1 VLLLSVPAVQTKI
14 GSYVTNRINQ
24 DYKTKIFVNRIGL
37 QFNGDVELKGVLIKD
52 YKNNTLMSAKE
63 INTSIINI
71 KNLYTGTLNFGDI
84 DIDNFLLHVMTYK
97 GETDT
102 NLDVFV
108 ARFDEDNPR
117 TKSSFLL
124 SSSDVTLTDSNFK
137 FSNQNLETVHFLD
150 FSKINI
156 NATNFLINGANVS
169 ARINTLNFKDSR
181 GLDVKNLTTNFSY
194 TLEELAFKDLTIKT
208 KNSVLDGNVIFN
220 YDRKDFVDFVNKVN
234 VSATFK
240 NSKVDLEELNVFYN
254 EFGQNKVANFN
265 ANLSGT
271 LNDLT
276 VTNLQL
282 NTNASTKI
290 DGDINFKNL
299 FSKSSDDFSMEGDFS
314 ELSSNYYKLTTL
326 LPNVLGE
333 SIPKIFKELGNF
345 KITGTTKIT
354 TNTIDAKLQMA
365 TDIGYVKSDLA
376 IQNVNSIENASYK
389 GNVVLT
395 SFNLGKLLGEKD
407 LGNTTLN
414 LDINGKGF
422 NKNNLN
428 SSLKGNVSTIT
439 YNKYTYKNITVNG
452 TYAQDKFNGNLVS
465 KDKNLQL
472 EFNGLADLS
481 KKQNRFDFK
490 ADVKYA
496 DLKALNFYKKDQIS
510 LFKGFIE
517 IDMVGTTID
526 DAVGTISFV
535 NTIYTNQNDTYV
547 FKDFQIKSEQI
558 NSERLIS
565 INSPDIIE
573 GEMKGQF
580 KIADLPKLFEN
591 SLKSIYTN
599 YEPLKIK
606 GNQYLDFNFTIYNK
620 IVEVFVPELHLG
632 PNTFIRGKV
641 ENDAKAFKLTFKSP
655 QIKVLEYFANRV
667 EVQVDNSNPLFNTYI
682 ELDSLNTKYY
692 NVSKF
697 NLINVTVKDT
707 LYVRTDFSGG
717 KKNKDQFDLSLYY
730 TLDEDN
736 NSVVGFKRS
745 NIFYNDTEWLIN
757 KNSNALNKII
767 FDRDFKNFDIR
778 DFLIN
783 NENQEINLA
792 GVVRDSTYKDLK
804 LNFKQVELGKLLP
817 QIDSVTFAGTI
828 NGKLDWFQ
836 DKNIYKPNAD
846 LTIDSLTISN
856 QLLGDFEAK
865 IKGNNSLSSYN
876 VNVKIKDD
884 IKNTF
889 LAKGDVDISNNASNI
904 NLDVFFNKF
913 SLQPLNPF
921 LKDVLSDIRGE
932 ADGVIKVSGL
942 ATEPSFNGTLK
953 LKNAGLGVP
962 YLNVDYGFQNN
973 ASVTLKNQT
982 FIFNSINITDTKEQ
996 TTGVLN
1002 GSISHTNF
1010 SKWALDLDVNT
1021 NRLLILN
1028 TGYTDDALYY
1038 GTGFIGGNATIKGPT
1053 EALKITVNAQTK
1065 EGTVFKIPLND
1076 NETFGDNSFIH
1087 FLTPEE
1093 KLAKLSGKA
1102 LQIENSQGL
1111 EMEFDLDIT
1120 QDAEIEIVIDK
1131 SSGSTIKGRG
1141 VGSLLF
1147 DINTNGKFNM
1157 YGDFVIYEGTYNFFY
1172 AGLVQK
1178 RFTVQPYVSSLA
1190 WNGEPFEALINIKA
1204 IYKTRVNPSPLLD
1217 NPINR
1222 TIPVEL
1228 ELNLSEQLEKPTIDY
1243 SFNFPNVESTVKS
1256 ELNYRLDSREER
1268 ENQALFLL
1276 ATGSFNRG
1284 FSDVNFSG
1292 TITERLNGLINGFFS
1307 NGDNKLNIGINYEAG
1322 QNRPDYQTDD
1332 RFGLTLQ
1339 TKLSDRILINGKV
1352 GVPVGGATESV
1363 IAGDVQIDFLLN
1375 EEGTLSAKVFNREN
1389 SIRNFGEEIG
1399 YTQGLGLTYTVDF
1412 DTFGELLRKI
1422 FSPKKE
1428 DEEENEDKNES
1439 STIQQDKKDNP
1450 LPDDVGFKKKK

>member
-1 VLLLSVPAVQTKI
+1 M
-14 GSYVTNRINQ
+14 TNRINE
-24 DYKTKIFVNRIGL
+24 DYKTKIFVNRVGL
-37 QFNGDVELKGVLIKD
+37 QFNGDVELKGILIKD

-63 INTSIINI
+63 INTSIINL
-71 KNLYTGTLNFGDI
+71 KNLYSGTLNFGDI
-84 DIDNFLLHVMTYK
+84 DIDSFLLHVMTYK

-108 ARFDEDNPR
+108 ARFDEDNPNR
-117 TKSSFLL
+117 KKSDFLL
-124 SSSDVTLTDSNFK
+124 SSSDVTLTNSKFK
-137 FSNQNLETVHFLD
+137 FSNENLNTLDFLD

-181 GLDVKNLTTNFSY
+181 GLDVKNLSTNFSY
-194 TLEELAFKDLTIKT
+194 TLEELAFTNLNIKT
-208 KNSVLDGNVIFN
+208 ANSNLNGDVIFN
-220 YDRKDFVDFVNKVN
+220 YERKDFVDFVNKVK
-234 VSATFK
+234 VSANFK

-265 ANLSGT
+265 AELSGT
-271 LNDLT
+271 LNNLT

-290 DGDINFKNL
+290 DGTINFKNL
-299 FSKSSDDFSMEGDFS
+299 FSKAANDFSMEGDFN
-314 ELSSNYYKLTTL
+314 ELSSNYYKLTNL

-333 SIPKIFKELGNF
+333 SIPSIFKELGNF
-345 KITGTTKIT
+345 KIKGTTNIT
-354 TNTIDAKLQMA
+354 ANTIDAKLQMA

-389 GNVVLT
+389 GNIVLT
-395 SFNLGKLLGEKD
+395 SFNLGKLLNEKD

-428 SSLKGNVSTIT
+428 SSLIGDVKSIT
-439 YNKYTYKNITVNG
+439 YNNYAYKAIKVNG
-452 TYAQDKFNGNLVS
+452 TYAQNKFNGELISN
-465 KDKNLQL
+465 DKNLQL

-481 KKQNRFDFK
+481 KKQNKFDFK
-490 ADVKYA
+490 ANVKYA
-496 DLKALNFYKKDQIS
+496 DLNALNFYKNDKTS
-510 LFKGFIE
+510 LFKGNVE

-526 DAVGTISFV
+526 DAVGTISFI
-535 NTIYTNQNDTYV
+535 NTIYNNQNDTYE
-547 FKDFQIKSEQI
+547 FKDFQINTQEI
-558 NSERLIS
+558 NGERLIT

-573 GEMKGQF
+573 GEVKGRF
-580 KIADLPKLFEN
+580 KIADLPALFEN

-599 YEPLKIK
+599 YDPLKIK

-620 IVEVFVPELHLG
+620 IVEVFVPELELG

-641 ENDAKAFKLTFKSP
+641 ENDARAFKLTFRSP
-655 QIKVLEYFANRV
+655 KIKLLDYFANRV

-707 LYVRTDFSGG
+707 LYIRTDFSGG
-717 KKNKDQFDLSLYY
+717 KLNKDQFDLSLYY
-730 TLDEDN
+730 TLDEEN
-736 NSVVGFKRS
+736 KSVVGFKRS
-745 NIFYNDTEWLIN
+745 NIYYNDTEWLIN
-757 KNSNALNKII
+757 KSSNALNKII

-783 NENQEINLA
+783 NDNQEIKLA
-792 GVVRDSTYKDLK
+792 GILRDSTYKDLK

-817 QIDSVTFAGTI
+817 QIDSITFAGTI
-828 NGKLDWFQ
+828 NGRLDWFQ
-836 DKNIYKPNAD
+836 DKKIYKPDAD
-846 LTIDSLTISN
+846 LTINQLKISD

-884 IKNTF
+884 VKNTF
-889 LAKGDVDISNNASNI
+889 LAKGDIDVSKEASNI
-904 NLDVFFNKF
+904 NLNVFLNKF
-913 SLQPLNPF
+913 SIQPLNPF
-921 LKDVLSDIRGE
+921 LDGILSDIRGE
-932 ADGVIKVSGL
+932 ADGVIKVTGL
-942 ATEPSFNGTLK
+942 ATKPSFNGDLA
-953 LKNAGLGVP
+953 LQNGGLGVP
-962 YLNVDYGFQNN
+962 YLNVDYSFQKDT
-973 ASVTLKNQT
+973 SITLKDQD
-982 FIFNSINITDTKEQ
+982 FIFNTINLTDTKES
-996 TTGVLN
+996 TTGTL
-1002 GSISHTNF
+1002 GGKISHTNF
-1010 SKWALDLDVNT
+1010 SDWKLDLELNT

-1038 GTGFIGGNATIKGPT
+1038 GTGFIGGNATIIGPS

-1093 KLAKLSGKA
+1093 KLAKQNGKA
-1102 LQIENSQGL
+1102 LEIENSQGL

-1157 YGDFVIYEGTYNFFY
+1157 YGDFVIHEGTYNFFY

-1190 WNGEPFEALINIKA
+1190 WNGEPFDALINIKA

-1243 SFNFPNVESTVKS
+1243 SFNFPSVESTVKS

-1307 NGDNKLNIGINYEAG
+1307 SGDSKLNIGINYEAG

-1339 TKLSDRILINGKV
+1339 TKLSDKILINGKV

-1375 EEGTLSAKVFNREN
+1375 DEGTLSAKVFNREN

-1422 FSPKKE
+1422 FNPKKDE
-1428 DEEENEDKNES
+1428 EEENESEKEES
-1439 STIQQDKKDNP
+1439 SSIQEDKKDNP